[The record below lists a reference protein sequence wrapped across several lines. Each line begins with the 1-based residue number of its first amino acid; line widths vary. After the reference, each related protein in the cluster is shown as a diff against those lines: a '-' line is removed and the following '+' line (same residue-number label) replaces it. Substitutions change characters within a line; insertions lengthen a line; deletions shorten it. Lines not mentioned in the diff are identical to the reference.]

1 MRRVLGEDR
10 RAYHRS
16 VLASRPTHHQRIN
29 MRMLRKGGITLRTEF
44 LMKEKAQHILAQCHF
59 GLIMELELR
68 KGEQGLARRGIVSG
82 RARGPIR
89 EEGAVRNKGR
99 RGAGEEP
106 PEGVRRLEAPAV
118 VEMEVIVEVAVTAT
132 FARTRRMVTTWTT

>member
-1 MRRVLGEDR
+1 M
-10 RAYHRS
+10 
-16 VLASRPTHHQRIN
+16 
-29 MRMLRKGGITLRTEF
+29 
-44 LMKEKAQHILAQCHF
+44 AQCHL
-59 GLIMELELR
+59 GLIMELEPR